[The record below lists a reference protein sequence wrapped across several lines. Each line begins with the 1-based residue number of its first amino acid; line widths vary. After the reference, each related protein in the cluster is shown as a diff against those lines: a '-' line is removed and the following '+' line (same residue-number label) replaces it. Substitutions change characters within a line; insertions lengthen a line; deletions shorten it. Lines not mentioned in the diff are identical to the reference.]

1 MHDEK
6 GQYMA
11 WVRIGIV
18 AGLIASILY
27 PLMIFLSLPKSLTVI
42 FACLFGPLLGVASI
56 GLYFFL
62 RARRK
67 TISGQ
72 LAALS
77 NIIAGVLFNLMT
89 IVQLS
94 VNLSIDDLMA
104 SAEGGIAESTMKWVW
119 RVVDRVQLG
128 MDISWDFFIGA
139 GTILFGIAMLKHP
152 RFGRI
157 FGGAGILVGL
167 LLLGFNFATFPVPP
181 DSAGLVDL
189 GPVLGLW
196 YLVATVQVIISLKW
210 LDRQLSSRPEPPSSA
225 I

>member
-6 GQYMA
+6 DQYMA

-18 AGLIASILY
+18 AGLIASIIY
-27 PLMIFLSLPKSLTVI
+27 PLMIFLSLPKIVTVI
-42 FACLFGPLLGVASI
+42 FASLFGPLLGI
-56 GLYFFL
+56 GSLGFYFFL
-62 RARRK
+62 KAHNK
-67 TISGQ
+67 TISGK
-72 LAALS
+72 LAVIS
-77 NIIAGVLFNLMT
+77 NVIAGVVANMML

-104 SAEGGIAESTMKWVW
+104 SAGDGISESTMKWVW

-157 FGGAGILVGL
+157 FGGTGVLIGL
-167 LLLGFNFATFPVPP
+167 LLLGFNFAAFPVPP
-181 DSAGLVDL
+181 DNAGLVDL

-196 YLVATVQVIISLKW
+196 YLAATIQIILSLRW
-210 LDRQLSSRPEPPSSA
+210 LDRQLSLHTKPSSSVK
-225 I
+225 